1 MIHESKLKSGKL
13 LLGVAPGV
21 EYACQATNVRVVP
34 TFNEEGEAAE
44 TLCGDT
50 LAPSTTTTWA
60 LQGTHIQD
68 WDAPGGLSIIQY
80 SWINNLTTVPFTWNP
95 NAGTTA
101 IAGNVQ
107 VRALEMGGDVNTR
120 ITSDFDWPISGT
132 PTPTW
137 VVLAADDQAAEE
149 DEENK
154 PAPKENSGTTTKFDS
169 KAKAGA
175 QA

>member
-1 MIHESKLKSGKL
+1 MIHESKLKQGKL
-13 LLGVAPGV
+13 LLGTAPGV

-34 TFNEEGEAAE
+34 SFNEEGESVE

-50 LAPSTTTTWA
+50 LAPSTTTSWA

-68 WDAPGGLSIIQY
+68 WDAPGGMSIVQY
-80 SWINNLTTVPFTWNP
+80 SWINNLQTVPFTWNP

-101 IAGNVQ
+101 ITGNVQ

-120 ITSDFDWPISGT
+120 ITSDFDWPITGQ

-137 VVLAADDQAAEE
+137 VTTAAADEQQAE
-149 DEENK
+149 DEDKK
-154 PAPKENSGTTTKFDS
+154 PVTTKFDS

-175 QA
+175 SS